1 MTVVIDTSAL
11 LAYLDRGSERHAAVE
26 ALVDAEREPLAV
38 SPLVL
43 AEVDHLVRR
52 RFGERAADG
61 VLRELSG
68 GAYDIAAF
76 GHEDLRAALV
86 VLARYPERRLG
97 LADASLV
104 ALAERVGASTVFTL
118 DRRDFDGLARGD
130 GTPLTILP

>member
-1 MTVVIDTSAL
+1 MTVVVDTSAL
-11 LAYLDRGSERHAAVE
+11 LAYFDRGSERHAAVE

-38 SPLVL
+38 NPLVL

-61 VLRELSG
+61 VLREIAG

-76 GHEDLRAALV
+76 GHDDLRAALA
-86 VLARYPERRLG
+86 VLTRYPDRRLG
-97 LADASLV
+97 LTDASLL
-104 ALAERVGASTVFTL
+104 ALAERVGATTVFTL
-118 DRRDFDGLARGD
+118 DRRDFDGLVRGD